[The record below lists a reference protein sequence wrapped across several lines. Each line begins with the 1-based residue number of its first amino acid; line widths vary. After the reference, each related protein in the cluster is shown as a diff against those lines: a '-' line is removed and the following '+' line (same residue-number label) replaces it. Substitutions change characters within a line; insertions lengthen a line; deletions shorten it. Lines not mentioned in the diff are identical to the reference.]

1 MNETSEQFPEAA
13 LRPIARDTSD
23 FAKLRRSGAIYV
35 DKTAY
40 FHRLISG
47 SGLDCVFLSRP
58 RRFGK
63 SLMISTFEEIFKG
76 RRDLFDGLAIA
87 KTDWQWRKYL
97 VIKFRFNGV
106 STLTLE
112 RFDADFAAEVSR
124 SLAAAGVAYDSSLSP
139 GQNFSLAIEK
149 LGADAKD
156 GFTNVASNDGKGRG
170 VVILIDEYDAP
181 VAHALADIDKAEA
194 IRERLSEFYIQMKD
208 RTGYIRFAII
218 TGVSKFSKL
227 SVFSALSNIV
237 DISMEDPAYAAILGY
252 TDEELTANFEPHL
265 REHARRMGMAY
276 EDYRA
281 EMKRWYNGFR
291 FSKFDDTTLY
301 NPVSVSET
309 LALKN
314 PVFTPKW
321 TTTGRPSMLMNYLKR
336 EDVLAKDYAGEIA
349 ASESDFDVADL
360 RNLRPT
366 GMLFQA
372 GYLTIKG
379 YNAATGRFRLGV
391 PDEEVR
397 RDMNTLLTGVAA
409 GKDMVWA
416 AGLGTNLL
424 ECEWP
429 QFFHGLASLFAGMA
443 YGSTE
448 SSVHENSFARCLAF
462 LLASCGFDFTME
474 NVQSDGRADIVAKHP
489 AGIWIF
495 ELKVDTPVEEAM
507 RQIHEK
513 DYATPYLASG
523 KAVWAI
529 GLSFDRKTRRLVGH
543 AVEKLA

>member
-1 MNETSEQFPEAA
+1 MNEWSGQNPETT

-23 FAKLRRSGAIYV
+23 FAKLRKCGAIYV

-47 SGLDCVFLSRP
+47 SGLNCVFLSRP

-87 KTDWQWRKYL
+87 KTDWQWRKYP

-106 STLTLE
+106 STLTPE
-112 RFDADFAAEVSR
+112 SFDADFAAEVSR
-124 SLAAAGVAYDSSLSP
+124 SLATAGFAYDPALSP
-139 GQNFSLAIEK
+139 GQNFGFAIET
-149 LGADAKD
+149 LGAGANNAEADSAMDD
-156 GFTNVASNDGKGRG
+156 GEGKG

-181 VAHALADIDKAEA
+181 VAHALADIDKAES

-281 EMKRWYNGFR
+281 EMERWYNGFR
-291 FSKFDDTTLY
+291 FSKFDGTTLY

-314 PVFTPKW
+314 PTFSPKW
-321 TTTGRPSMLMNYLKR
+321 TTTGRSSMLMNYLKR

-360 RNLRPT
+360 RNLRPI

-379 YNAATGRFRLGV
+379 YNAVTGRFRLGV

-409 GKDMVWA
+409 GKDIVWA
-416 AGLGTNLL
+416 ADLGTNLL

-429 QFFHGLASLFAGMA
+429 QFFGGLASLYAGMA

-448 SSVHENSFARCLAF
+448 SVVHENSFGRCLAF

-495 ELKVDTPVEEAM
+495 ELKVDEPVDEAM

-513 DYATPYLASG
+513 GYATPYLASG
-523 KAVWAI
+523 KTIWAV

-543 AVEKLA
+543 AVERLA

>member
-1 MNETSEQFPEAA
+1 MKDTNVYVPETD

-23 FAKLRRSGAIYV
+23 FADLRRSGAIYV

-40 FHRLISG
+40 FHRLICG
-47 SGLDCVFLSRP
+47 HGPKCFFLSRP

-76 RRDLFDGLAIA
+76 RRALFDGLAIA
-87 KTDWQWRKYL
+87 KTDWRWRKYP
-97 VIKFRFNGV
+97 VIKFRFNCV
-106 STLTLE
+106 STLTPE

-124 SLAAAGVAYDSSLSP
+124 SLAAAGIAYDSSLSP
-139 GQNFSLAIEK
+139 GQNFGLALET
-149 LGADAKD
+149 LGADAQD
-156 GFTNVASNDGKGRG
+156 CNEDAASDDGRG

-181 VAHALADIDKAEA
+181 VAHALADIAKAEA

-252 TDEELTANFEPHL
+252 SDEELTANFEPHL
-265 REHARRMGMAY
+265 REHARRMGMPY
-276 EDYRA
+276 EHYRA

-291 FSKFDDTTLY
+291 FSKFDGTTLY

-314 PVFTPKW
+314 PAFGPKW
-321 TTTGRPSMLMNYLKR
+321 TTTGKASMLMNYLRR
-336 EDVLAKDYAGEIA
+336 EDVLERDYERVENVEE
-349 ASESDFDVADL
+349 SEFDVADL
-360 RNLRPT
+360 RSLKPI

-372 GYLTIKG
+372 GYLAVKDYDPDSELYT
-379 YNAATGRFRLGV
+379 LGV

-397 RDMNTLLTGVAA
+397 RDLAKMVVGVAA
-409 GKDMVWA
+409 NEDTAWA
-416 AGLGTNLL
+416 GSLGAKLL
-424 ECEWP
+424 GANWDA
-429 QFFHGLASLFAGMA
+429 FFAGLASLYARLP

-448 SSVHENSFARCLAF
+448 ARPHEASFARPLCT
-462 LLASCGFDFTME
+462 LLASQGFQWE
-474 NVQSDGRADIVAKHP
+474 PESAQSNGRSDIVATHKK
-489 AGIWIF
+489 GVWIF
-495 ELKVDTPVEEAM
+495 ELKVDEPVEEAM
-507 RQIHEK
+507 KQIHEK
-513 DYATPYLASG
+513 GYAKPYLASG
-523 KAVWAI
+523 KTIWAV
-529 GLSFDRKTRRLVGH
+529 GLAFDRETRRLAGH
-543 AVEKLA
+543 AVEQLA

>member
-1 MNETSEQFPEAA
+1 MNESSGQIPETT

-23 FAKLRRSGAIYV
+23 FADLRRSGAIYV

-40 FHRLISG
+40 FHRLIG
-47 SGLDCVFLSRP
+47 GHGPKCVFLSRP

-76 RRDLFDGLAIA
+76 HRNLFDGLAIA
-87 KTDWQWRKYL
+87 KTDWLWCKYP

-112 RFDADFAAEVSR
+112 SFEADFAAEVSR
-124 SLAAAGVAYDSSLSP
+124 SLAHAGCAYDHALSP
-139 GQNFSLAIEK
+139 GQNFGLAIET
-149 LGADAKD
+149 LGAEAKNAEAD
-156 GFTNVASNDGKGRG
+156 SATDDGKG

-291 FSKFDDTTLY
+291 FSPDVETTLY
-301 NPVSVSET
+301 NPVSISET
-309 LALKN
+309 LAIKRN
-314 PVFTPKW
+314 AFGPKW
-321 TTTGRPSMLMNYLKR
+321 TTTGKASMLMNYLKR
-336 EDVLAKDYAGEIA
+336 EDILARDYERVEDVDE
-349 ASESDFDVADL
+349 SEFDVADL
-360 RNLRPT
+360 RSLKPI

-372 GYLTIKG
+372 GYLTVRD
-379 YNAATGRFRLGV
+379 YDSDTGLYTLGV

-397 RDMNTLLTGVAA
+397 RDLAKMVVGVSADEDTA
-409 GKDMVWA
+409 WA
-416 AGLGTNLL
+416 ASLGAKLL
-424 ECEWP
+424 GANWDA
-429 QFFHGLASLFAGMA
+429 FFAGLASLYARLP

-448 SSVHENSFARCLAF
+448 VKPHEASFARPLCT
-462 LLASCGFDFTME
+462 LLASQGFRWE
-474 NVQSDGRADIVAKHP
+474 PESAQSKGRSDIIARHKKGV
-489 AGIWIF
+489 WIF
-495 ELKVDTPVEEAM
+495 ELKVDEPVEEAM
-507 RQIHEK
+507 RQIREK
-513 DYATPYLASG
+513 GYATPFLAAG
-523 KAVWAI
+523 KAVWAV
-529 GLSFDRKTRRLVGH
+529 GLSFDRETRRLVGH
-543 AVEKLA
+543 AVERLA